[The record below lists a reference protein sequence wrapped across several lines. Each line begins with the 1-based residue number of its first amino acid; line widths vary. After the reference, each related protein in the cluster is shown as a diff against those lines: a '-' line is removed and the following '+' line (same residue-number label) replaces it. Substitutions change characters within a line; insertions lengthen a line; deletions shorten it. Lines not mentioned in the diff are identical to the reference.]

1 MLQLKKLMRKMNI
14 SKGIYLLSDSG
25 GRMLKVTLFETLVRG
40 IPEALTMM
48 LAMYAF
54 ANKKLEKKEYL
65 ISSLILVLVVYLIRL
80 LPINY
85 GIHTILNIFVLI
97 FLAFNVNKIDLI
109 VSIKASILILMI
121 LFLCE
126 GLNLLFIEKFFNEN
140 IDYLFE
146 NVFTKTIL
154 GIPSTIMF
162 MVIVTYYYLT
172 GWYITL
178 TGFEIVSFV
187 LAFTWLMLLLQTLD
201 KASREPIPVYD
212 VDIEVKKETESKT

>member
-1 MLQLKKLMRKMNI
+1 
-14 SKGIYLLSDSG
+14 
-25 GRMLKVTLFETLVRG
+25 MLKVTLFETLVRG

-54 ANKKLEKKEYL
+54 ANKKLVKKEYL
-65 ISSLILVLVVYLIRL
+65 TSSLILVAIVYLIRL

-109 VSIKASILILMI
+109 VSIKASILILVI

-126 GLNLLFIEKFFNEN
+126 GLNLWVIQ
-140 IDYLFE
+140 
-146 NVFTKTIL
+146 NVFSTDINHLFDSVFIKTIF

-162 MVIVTYYYLT
+162 SLIVISYYL
-172 GWYITL
+172 IAL
-178 TGFEIVSFV
+178 
-187 LAFTWLMLLLQTLD
+187 
-201 KASREPIPVYD
+201 
-212 VDIEVKKETESKT
+212 KKGKLR

>member
-14 SKGIYLLSDSG
+14 SKEIYLLSDSG

-48 LAMYAF
+48 LAMYSF

-109 VSIKASILILMI
+109 VSIKAPILILMI

-162 MVIVTYYYLT
+162 MVIVTYYYL
-172 GWYITL
+172 I
-178 TGFEIVSFV
+178 
-187 LAFTWLMLLLQTLD
+187 
-201 KASREPIPVYD
+201 AS
-212 VDIEVKKETESKT
+212 KKGKLR

>member
-162 MVIVTYYYLT
+162 MVIVIVTYYYL
-172 GWYITL
+172 I
-178 TGFEIVSFV
+178 
-187 LAFTWLMLLLQTLD
+187 
-201 KASREPIPVYD
+201 AS
-212 VDIEVKKETESKT
+212 KKGKLR